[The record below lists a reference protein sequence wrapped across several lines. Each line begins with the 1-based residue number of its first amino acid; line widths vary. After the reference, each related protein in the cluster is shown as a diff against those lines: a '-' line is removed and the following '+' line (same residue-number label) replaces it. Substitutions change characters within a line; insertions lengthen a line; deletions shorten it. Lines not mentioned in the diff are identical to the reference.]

1 METAEVCDEH
11 DRALVAVGASEPP
24 LFQVIDIEQLGRD
37 HDRPSRRP
45 PPSGVR
51 PMPPPIPFPRST
63 PARTAP
69 SAQESVMTE
78 PTPITSSPPKRVCR
92 VPGCRDRHAAHGLC
106 GRHNGRVALMRLR
119 DELPTWTDEDFAAF
133 DVRWEAHTAKKNTQV
148 VEATTPVDTDTDT
161 DTALAEPITNPVAY
175 TIGVDPGES
184 QDQTVVRLVELAPEE
199 VVEKPVVGRLSAI
212 LREERARRVE
222 DEFRVAWFTNSRAAV
237 LAAIEESAYHIEE
250 ARRIRVLAASVREV
264 QYVLEGDEVAD
275 ATVAAE
281 TRIVTVLAVKD
292 ALEKAALDFERE
304 ALRFLE
310 DPSWQPDSV
319 GGGA

>member
-1 METAEVCDEH
+1 MSQAFRTTAPPGRPCEARGCRNNAQWRRRWWRGRAMETAEVCDEH

-148 VEATTPVDTDTDT
+148 VEATTPVDTDTDS
-161 DTALAEPITNPVAY
+161 DRPPGLLRPAQ
-175 TIGVDPGES
+175 DPGAHRHAEWRGPALPVQS
-184 QDQTVVRLVELAPEE
+184 PGRRLRTRPEHR
-199 VVEKPVVGRLSAI
+199 GLHRGD
-212 LREERARRVE
+212 RRGSC
-222 DEFRVAWFTNSRAAV
+222 R
-237 LAAIEESAYHIEE
+237 
-250 ARRIRVLAASVREV
+250 
-264 QYVLEGDEVAD
+264 
-275 ATVAAE
+275 
-281 TRIVTVLAVKD
+281 
-292 ALEKAALDFERE
+292 
-304 ALRFLE
+304 
-310 DPSWQPDSV
+310 
-319 GGGA
+319 